1 MRFRLHHLA
10 APCLALLVSSCASSY
25 TTTTNATQAAT
36 AATHEKSG
44 AMARESREA
53 SDAALAGGVAEA
65 AASAMADS
73 ARRGHGSAALAP
85 VTAYVVRHAEAEQ
98 NDSRDPVLTQAG
110 VVRANAL
117 RDRLRGAGIDAIFST
132 AYIRTR
138 ETAAPLAAALDLPV
152 QIYDARDPATLV
164 QDLYANHRGRRV
176 LIVGHSNTVPAVI
189 EALGGT
195 RPADLGHTEHD
206 PLFRVEA
213 RGTGLPAK
221 VTRLRYGAKS
231 DTTGH

>member
-44 AMARESREA
+44 DMARESREA
-53 SDAALAGGVAEA
+53 SDAALAGGVAA
-65 AASAMADS
+65 GADS
-73 ARRGHGSAALAP
+73 MPRRGTAPALLP

-117 RDRLRGAGIDAIFST
+117 RDRLQGAGIDAIFST

-189 EALGGT
+189 EALGGM

-221 VTRLRYGAKS
+221 VARLRYGAKS
-231 DTTGH
+231 DTTAH